1 MEDSN
6 PNKINI
12 DDGDE
17 EDEINTS
24 TYCPY
29 KKVTN
34 FLVVYLEVEIIKIF
48 PKVIF
53 R

>member
-12 DDGDE
+12 DDEDE
-17 EDEINTS
+17 EDEIAT

-29 KKVTN
+29 KKGTN
-34 FLVVYLEVEIIKIF
+34 FIGIGSK
-48 PKVIF
+48 
-53 R
+53 